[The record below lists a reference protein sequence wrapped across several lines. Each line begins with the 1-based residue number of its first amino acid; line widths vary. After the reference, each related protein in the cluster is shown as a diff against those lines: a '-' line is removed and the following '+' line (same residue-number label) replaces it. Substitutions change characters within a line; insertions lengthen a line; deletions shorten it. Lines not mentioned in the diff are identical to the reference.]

1 MSRRSDDGAAAG
13 DRPAAV
19 IGANGF
25 IGSAVVARLHADG
38 VPVWSF
44 TRGVPFVSSSGR
56 LDPAVEASRTV
67 FWLAASVNPAVAEER
82 PDLVE
87 ADQAA
92 FETLL
97 AGLEAID
104 DPARVVLLSSGGTVY
119 DPDAEPPYREDGP
132 LRPVTAYG
140 RAKLRLERAL
150 AGARLPAGHGV
161 VVRVAN
167 AYGPGQPVGRGQGVI
182 AHWLRAAA
190 AGDPLVLLGD
200 PGTVRDYV
208 YIGDIAD
215 ALARI
220 HQVASVP
227 PVLNVG
233 SGSPLSLGELASII
247 VDVVDDP
254 AIEIH
259 VRPARTFDLSRTWL
273 DVRLAEAALGWRAQT
288 SMADGV
294 RASWRR
300 VTEQRDGGAAP
311 SPASPATRLVPAR
324 PWSPPR

>member
-1 MSRRSDDGAAAG
+1 MSGRAGAG
-13 DRPAAV
+13 DGESARPAAV

-25 IGSAVVARLHADG
+25 IGSAVVSRLHAGG

-92 FETLL
+92 FESLL

-140 RAKLRLERAL
+140 RAKVRLEEAL
-150 AGARLPAGHGV
+150 AAARLPAGRGV

-190 AGDPLVLLGD
+190 AGEPLVLLGD
-200 PGTVRDYV
+200 PATVRDYV

-233 SGSPLSLGELASII
+233 SGLPLSLGDLASII
-247 VDVVDDP
+247 VGVVADP
-254 AIEIH
+254 AIEIQ
-259 VRPARTFDLSRTWL
+259 VRPARRFDLSRTWL
-273 DVRLAEAALGWRAQT
+273 DVGLAEAALGWRAGT

-294 RASWRR
+294 RAAWRQ
-300 VTEQRDGGAAP
+300 VTDERDGAAGS
-311 SPASPATRLVPAR
+311 SPASRLVPA
-324 PWSPPR
+324 PPSSPPR